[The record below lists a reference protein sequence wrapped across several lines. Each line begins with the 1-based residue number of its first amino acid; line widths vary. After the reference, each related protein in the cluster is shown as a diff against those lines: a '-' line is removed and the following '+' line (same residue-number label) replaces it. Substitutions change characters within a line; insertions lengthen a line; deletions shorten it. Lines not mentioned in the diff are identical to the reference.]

1 MLRQLGAHIREA
13 RLKRRLPM
21 SVVAERAA
29 TSRPT
34 LSRLEKGDPAV
45 SIGMYAAT
53 LQALGLLGDLLVL
66 ADPGKDTV
74 GQELAAAALPK
85 RARISKSPSNRH
97 E

>member
-1 MLRQLGAHIREA
+1 MLRQLGANIREA

-21 SVVAERAA
+21 SVVAERAN

-45 SIGMYAAT
+45 SIGIYAAT
-53 LQALGLLGDLLVL
+53 LQALGLLGDLHAL
-66 ADPGKDTV
+66 ADPSTDTV
-74 GQELAAAALPK
+74 GQELAMAALPK
-85 RARISKSPSNRH
+85 RARIRKLQSDRH